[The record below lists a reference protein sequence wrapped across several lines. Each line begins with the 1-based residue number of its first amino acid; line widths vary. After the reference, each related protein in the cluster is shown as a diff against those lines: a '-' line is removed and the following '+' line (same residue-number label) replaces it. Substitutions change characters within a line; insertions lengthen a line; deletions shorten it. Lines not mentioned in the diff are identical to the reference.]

1 MNDYNLVFYDTE
13 TTGIQKDFSQILQC
27 GSVYTDINLNRLE
40 EQNIGCAPLPWTIPA
55 PRAMLTNKKIDLFN
69 SNTSHYQMMSEIQRQ
84 WRQWSLAKPSIFVSY
99 NGHSFDEE
107 LVRRQ
112 FWYNLLEP
120 YTTNTNGNGRLDLM
134 LMFHNIA
141 SFFSDEISI
150 PLFDGG
156 PGISYKLEHLAKEHG
171 IDADDAH
178 DAIADCNLMISLC
191 EIIRTKLPDLF
202 ESFIN
207 SSTKQGIKNLLYSD
221 DFLALGEIH
230 RRHTFQY
237 PVVLCGSDPSR
248 PNEIVL
254 FDLSYDPEDILD
266 LDYSEINK
274 LIQSKGRDGPLK
286 KYKINKTIPV
296 CSSKLINNKEV
307 FDISFDELQRRAEII
322 KKDKDFQSKISQ
334 AMEDR
339 MMTFPEPEH
348 IEASIYSGG
357 FPSQKDKD
365 LMQEFHLSEDIN
377 HLIKISRNFEDE
389 RFSIFAERIICSQ
402 YGLDV
407 PEDVKS
413 RYMELIKERAT
424 SDGKWGSVQKSVGE
438 IDGMLEDETSPEKI
452 EILNVTKKKL
462 LSMRQNIE

>member
-413 RYMELIKERAT
+413 RYMELIKERTT